1 MFGPLTRPAI
11 LPKRRLAPNMTTE
24 ASGTSHIIQ
33 PVLNHVAWEIT
44 RSCNL
49 LCSHCRASAH
59 RGGYEGELSTEE
71 CFRVVD
77 QIAEVGKPMLVL
89 TGGEPLLRPDVLDIG
104 RYAANKGL
112 RVVMGTNGTLLTAE
126 MAAKLKEVPVMC
138 VGVSVDFPSAAR
150 HDDFRCHVGA
160 FETAM
165 AGINNA
171 RRAGID
177 IQINSTI
184 SKLNVGHID
193 ELAALAM
200 EVGAKSFHPFLLVPT
215 GRGKDIEGSE
225 LSPQEYE
232 DTLNH
237 LLDKTDELRGKL
249 SIRPI
254 CAPHFMRISRQRQ
267 KASGASAMPAGRP
280 AAALGHPGAAAP
292 TTSGHPGG
300 HPGTFSRGCLSGTGF
315 CFISHLG
322 RVQGCGYLDQE
333 AGNVR
338 NETFGQIWNK
348 SNLFCNLR
356 DLSLLKGKCGIC
368 EYQRICGGCR
378 ARAYE
383 ATGDSLEAEP
393 YCVYEPVAQ
402 RRTAGG
408 R

>member
-1 MFGPLTRPAI
+1 MPSETVRP
-11 LPKRRLAPNMTTE
+11 
-24 ASGTSHIIQ
+24 SQIIQ
-33 PVLNHVAWEIT
+33 PVLSHVAWEIT

-49 LCSHCRASAH
+49 FCSHCRASAH
-59 RGGYEGELSTEE
+59 QGGYEGELTTEE

-77 QIAEVGKPMLVL
+77 EIAEVGKPMLVL

-112 RVVMGTNGTLLTAE
+112 RVVMGTNGTLLTME

-138 VGVSVDFPSAAR
+138 VGVSVDFPSAAG

-177 IQINSTI
+177 VQINSTI
-184 SKLNVGHID
+184 SKMNVAYID
-193 ELAALAM
+193 ELAKLAL
-200 EVGAKSFHPFLLVPT
+200 EIGAKSFHPFLLVPT

-237 LLDKTDELRGKL
+237 ILDITAELRGRL
-249 SIRPI
+249 AIRPI

-267 KASGASAMPAGRP
+267 KANGESAMSAGRP
-280 AAALGHPGAAAP
+280 PVVSGGHPGAASGDPGASQPLVPGQAP
-292 TTSGHPGG
+292 AGHPGG
-300 HPGTFSRGCLSGTGF
+300 HSGAFSRGCLSGTGF
-315 CFISHLG
+315 CFISHVG
-322 RVQGCGYLDQE
+322 RVQGCGYLDLE
-333 AGNVR
+333 AGNVK
-338 NETFGQIWNK
+338 NESFGQIWMK
-348 SNLFCNLR
+348 SNLFCDLR
-356 DLSLLKGKCGIC
+356 DLSLLKGKCGVC
-368 EYQRICGGCR
+368 EYSRICGGCR

-393 YCVYEPVAQ
+393 YCIYEPVSQ
-402 RRTAGG
+402 RRAAEN